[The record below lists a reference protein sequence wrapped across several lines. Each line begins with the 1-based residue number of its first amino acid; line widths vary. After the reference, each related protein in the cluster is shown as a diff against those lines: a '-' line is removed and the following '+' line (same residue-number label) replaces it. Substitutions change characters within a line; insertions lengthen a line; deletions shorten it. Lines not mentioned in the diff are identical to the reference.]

1 VGEAMRQTVIIRGQN
16 AGRLE
21 VERLKRE
28 VKTVEDVLNLSLMPW
43 QREVLL
49 FYLLG
54 EEIVI
59 V

>member
-1 VGEAMRQTVIIRGQN
+1 MRQTVIIRGQN